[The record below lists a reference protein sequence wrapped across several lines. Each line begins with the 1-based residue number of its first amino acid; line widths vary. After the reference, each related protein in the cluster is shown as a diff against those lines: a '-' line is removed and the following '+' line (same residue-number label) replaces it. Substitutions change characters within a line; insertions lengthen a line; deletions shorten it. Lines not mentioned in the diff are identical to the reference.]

1 MLFVTLWMTSI
12 KIKIISAKQK
22 AFKLISSSVFFSI
35 LSKNPHLQFS
45 EGYGVSLIYII
56 IYFHFLI

>member
-22 AFKLISSSVFFSI
+22 AFKLISSSVFFLYLARIHTYSFLKAMESV
-35 LSKNPHLQFS
+35 LST
-45 EGYGVSLIYII
+45 
-56 IYFHFLI
+56 

>member
-22 AFKLISSSVFFSI
+22 AFKLISSSVSSI
-35 LSKNPHLQFS
+35 LSRNPQLHFS

-56 IYFHFLI
+56 IYFNFPI